1 MFFSISDEIKIQVKL
16 YMVSIIFLYFCM
28 LKKQVCW
35 HDEFLGHIT
44 AVGGAGDGLLCGEH
58 RERGKSYPGKPHPGP
73 PQ

>member
-1 MFFSISDEIKIQVKL
+1 MFFSISDENKIQVKL

-35 HDEFLGHIT
+35 HDEFFGHIT

-58 RERGKSYPGKPHPGP
+58 CQWSDSHP
-73 PQ
+73 